1 MEGLK
6 EKVEKIFHPE
16 SKSKGQRIE
25 RKNLSIKSAFK
36 ICKTGASKRKKRKNR
51 VGGCWGQGDNT
62 NTAPGWEGLP
72 SPMKVLNNY
81 PV

>member
-6 EKVEKIFHPE
+6 KKVEKIFHPE

-25 RKNLSIKSAFK
+25 RKNLLIKSAFK

-51 VGGCWGQGDNT
+51 VGGCWG
-62 NTAPGWEGLP
+62 
-72 SPMKVLNNY
+72 
-81 PV
+81 